1 MEIREFLIPIRKWW
15 WLIAG
20 ATVLAGVA
28 GYFIAL
34 QQPQQFQTQATVQ
47 IGQSIIDDP
56 NPVTSVLWVSQ
67 QLALTYAD
75 ISRRAPVREAAME
88 ALGLDWLPEYSARS
102 VENTQLM
109 EIVVVDTNGERAAA
123 VANEIANQLILQS
136 PTSVEQDEQ
145 ERQVFI
151 NEQLERL
158 ETQITQAEGQ
168 VNEKQEEL
176 GSLFSARQIAETE
189 AEIEE
194 LQSRLAGL
202 QTTYAQLIA
211 NSKRGAVNS
220 LTLIEPAFVP
230 RSPIGPNVS
239 ILAILGA
246 LIGLVVS
253 TTVTYLIE
261 YMDDSIRTPDD
272 INRVANLPT
281 LAGIARIK
289 TDTEDDRLIT
299 VSHPRSPISEAYRV
313 LRTGIQFSSVDTPE
327 HSVIMVTSPNPSE
340 GKSLTAGNL
349 GVVMA
354 QAGKNV
360 LIIDADLRRPRQH
373 QIFGV
378 AKNQGLTNLML
389 EFNAHDNDAA
399 SLAVFKRFI
408 QKPKVVT
415 SGLHILPSGPI
426 PPNPSELLGSAKFRS
441 LLRKLSSQF
450 DMVILDSPP
459 ALAVTDAVLMSTQTD
474 GVLIVLDSGRTKK
487 AHLQQVNELLNEVG
501 AKVIGTVLN
510 RLSPRGDGYYYYY
523 YYQNAYYLD
532 DSEAEK
538 VAAGTNGNGRVRVKR
553 RSNGNGSIRERIGRK
568 PDEVEGEEDVG

>member
-15 WLIAG
+15 WLIVA
-20 ATVLAGVA
+20 ATVLAGGA
-28 GYFIAL
+28 GYVIAK

-75 ISRRAPVREAAME
+75 ISRRAPIRTATME

-102 VENTQLM
+102 VPNTQLM
-109 EIVVVDTNGERAAA
+109 EIVVVDTNPARAAA
-123 VANEIANQLILQS
+123 VANELVNQLILQS
-136 PTSVEQDEQ
+136 PTSEEQDEQ
-145 ERQVFI
+145 ERQAFI
-151 NEQLERL
+151 NEQLDRL
-158 ETQITQAEGQ
+158 ELQITQAEEQ
-168 VNEKQEEL
+168 VVEKQEEL
-176 GSLFSARQIAETE
+176 TTLFSARQISEVE
-189 AEIEE
+189 AEIDE
-194 LQSRLAGL
+194 LQSRLANL
-202 QTTYAQLIA
+202 QTTYGQLIA

-220 LTLIEPAFVP
+220 LTLVEPAFVP

-239 ILAILGA
+239 ILVVLASF
-246 LIGLVVS
+246 IGLVIS
-253 TTVTYLIE
+253 TSVTYLIE

-272 INRVANLPT
+272 VNRVTDLPT

-289 TDTEDDRLIT
+289 ADAEDDRLIT

-313 LRTGIQFSSVDTPE
+313 LRTGIQFSAVDAPE
-327 HSVIMVTSPNPSE
+327 HSIILVTSPNPSE
-340 GKSLTAGNL
+340 GKSLTVGNL

-360 LIIDADLRRPRQH
+360 LIVDADLRRPKQH

-389 EFNAHDNDAA
+389 EYNVNDSESAT
-399 SLAVFKRFI
+399 LAVLKKFI
-408 QKPKVVT
+408 QKPAMV
-415 SGLHILPSGPI
+415 SHGLHILSSGPI
-426 PPNPSELLGSAKFRS
+426 PPNPSELLGSAKMRA
-441 LLRKLSSQF
+441 LLNKLSSQF
-450 DMVILDSPP
+450 DMVIMDSPP
-459 ALAVTDAVLMSTQTD
+459 ALAVTDAVLMSPQTD
-474 GVLIVLDSGRTKK
+474 GVLIVLDAGRTKK
-487 AHLQQVNELLNEVG
+487 AQLQQVNDLLNEVG

-532 DSEAEK
+532 ESEAEK
-538 VAAGTNGNGRVRVKR
+538 MSTVKVGNGR
-553 RSNGNGSIRERIGRK
+553 STNGNGSIRKRIGRRS
-568 PDEVEGEEDVG
+568 PDKEPEGH

>member
-1 MEIREFLIPIRKWW
+1 MEIREFFIPIRKWW
-15 WLIAG
+15 WLIVA
-20 ATVLAGVA
+20 ATVLAGGA
-28 GYFIAL
+28 GYLIAK
-34 QQPQQFQTQATVQ
+34 QQPQQFQTKATVQ

-75 ISRRAPVREAAME
+75 ISQRAPIRTATME

-102 VENTQLM
+102 VQNTQLM

-123 VANEIANQLILQS
+123 VANELANQLILQS

-151 NEQLERL
+151 NEQLDRL
-158 ETQITQAEGQ
+158 ELQITQAEGL
-168 VNEKQEEL
+168 VVEKQEEL
-176 GSLFSARQIAETE
+176 TSLFSARQIAETE
-189 AEIEE
+189 AEIDE

-202 QTTYAQLIA
+202 QTTYGQLIA

-220 LTLIEPAFVP
+220 LTLVEPAFVP

-246 LIGLVVS
+246 LIGLAIS
-253 TTVTYLIE
+253 TTATYLIE

-272 INRVANLPT
+272 VNRVANLPT

-289 TDTEDDRLIT
+289 ADSEDDRLIT

-313 LRTGIQFSSVDTPE
+313 LRTGIQFSSVDAPE
-327 HSVIMVTSPNPSE
+327 HSIIMVTSPNPSE
-340 GKSLTAGNL
+340 GKSLTVGNL

-373 QIFGV
+373 QVFGV
-378 AKNQGLTNLML
+378 SKNQGLTNLML
-389 EFNAHDNDAA
+389 EYNVNESEAA
-399 SLAVFKRFI
+399 TLSVFKKFI
-408 QKPKVVT
+408 QKPKSVVH
-415 SGLHILPSGPI
+415 GLHVLPSGPI
-426 PPNPSELLGSAKFRS
+426 PPNPSELLGSAKMRA
-441 LLRKLSSQF
+441 LLKKLSSQF

-459 ALAVTDAVLMSTQTD
+459 ALAVTDAVLMSPQTD
-474 GVLIVLDSGRTKK
+474 GVLVVLDAGKTKK
-487 AHLQQVNELLNEVG
+487 AHLEQVNELLNEVG
-501 AKVIGTVLN
+501 ARVLGTVLN
-510 RLSPRGDGYYYYY
+510 RLSSRGDGYYYYY

-532 DSEAEK
+532 ESEAEK
-538 VAAGTNGNGRVRVKR
+538 VAVGANGNGRVK
-553 RSNGNGSIRERIGRK
+553 RSNGNGSIRKRIGIGSGGNGT
-568 PDEVEGEEDVG
+568 DEEN